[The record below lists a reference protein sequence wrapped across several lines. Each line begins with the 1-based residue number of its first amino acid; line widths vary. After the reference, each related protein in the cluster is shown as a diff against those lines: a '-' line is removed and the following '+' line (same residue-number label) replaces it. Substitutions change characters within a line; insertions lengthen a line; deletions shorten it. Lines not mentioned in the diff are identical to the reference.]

1 MSKEGYEVITA
12 VSGEEA
18 VAKAEQHE
26 VDLAILD
33 IMLPGI
39 DGYEVCRRIQRDRR
53 IPVIFLTAKDS
64 EIDTIVGLELGAD
77 DYVTK
82 PFSVRELLARV
93 RSVLRRVQEQSTQ
106 SQREVIVGS
115 LRINP
120 EARKVWVGTTLIE
133 LTPIEYELLY
143 FLAENSGKAMHRQ
156 EIMDHVWST
165 DYVGDTRLIDV
176 HISHLRQKLGLVP
189 DQKGF
194 IETVRG
200 VGYRMRD

>member
-1 MSKEGYEVITA
+1 MRRKVLVCDDEASILKLVEYNLGKEGYEVITA
-12 VSGEEA
+12 VGGEEA

-82 PFSVRELLARV
+82 PFSDRELLAR
-93 RSVLRRVQEQSTQ
+93 
-106 SQREVIVGS
+106 
-115 LRINP
+115 
-120 EARKVWVGTTLIE
+120 
-133 LTPIEYELLY
+133 
-143 FLAENSGKAMHRQ
+143 
-156 EIMDHVWST
+156 
-165 DYVGDTRLIDV
+165 
-176 HISHLRQKLGLVP
+176 
-189 DQKGF
+189 
-194 IETVRG
+194 
-200 VGYRMRD
+200 